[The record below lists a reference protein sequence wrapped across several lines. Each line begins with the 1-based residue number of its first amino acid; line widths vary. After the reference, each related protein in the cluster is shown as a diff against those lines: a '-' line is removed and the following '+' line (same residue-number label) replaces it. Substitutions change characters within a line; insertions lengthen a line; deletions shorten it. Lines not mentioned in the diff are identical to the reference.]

1 MMDEP
6 ERMLD
11 HPTSAL
17 ERALLLEGRG
27 YRAPDNLR
35 THTLATLGLATSV
48 GLGSGA
54 LAWLSAKSWGAKT
67 LVAFSTAT
75 LLTAVPVSYMLFVKD
90 APSARLTS
98 PVPTMV
104 DPPTPTAPTMS
115 SLPIVVPD
123 PAPTRAVESPATLPP
138 APARASA
145 TTSSALRA
153 ELAALDAVRSTL
165 ANNDPAGALSFL
177 GAYFRTFP
185 RGRLHFEAEVLRIH
199 ALAQAGQSDM
209 AKRHAREFLK
219 RHPNSVLTARV
230 RPYAED

>member
-1 MMDEP
+1 MDEP

-138 APARASA
+138 AQRPCRRLVISRSVLPHLPARSTAFRGRGA
-145 TTSSALRA
+145 AHPRA
-153 ELAALDAVRSTL
+153 RPGGAVR
-165 ANNDPAGALSFL
+165 
-177 GAYFRTFP
+177 
-185 RGRLHFEAEVLRIH
+185 H
-199 ALAQAGQSDM
+199 GQ
-209 AKRHAREFLK
+209 
-219 RHPNSVLTARV
+219 TAC
-230 RPYAED
+230 P